1 MKNYALIRNNK
12 VKQVAVF
19 ESVPTFEPEEG
30 YWLDVTNRI
39 VGPGYIYNAGQDTFE
54 EPPYEKP
61 AINIISGLEL
71 WGRFQEIEQENLVD
85 SANKKIKR
93 FLYELR
99 IRPFF
104 DLTNPKL
111 INAINALETA
121 GIIGVGRAAEI
132 LSY

>member
-19 ESVPTFEPEEG
+19 ESAPTFEPEEG

-39 VGPGYIYNAGQDTFE
+39 VGPDYIYNAGQDTFE
-54 EPPYEKP
+54 EPLYEELDRS
-61 AINIISGLEL
+61 IISGLKL
-71 WGRFQEIEQENLVD
+71 WDRFQELEQEDLVD
-85 SANKKIKR
+85 SANKKIKK

-99 IRPFF
+99 IRPTF
-104 DLTNPKL
+104 DLKDSKL

-121 GIIGVGRAAEI
+121 SIIGVGRAAEI
-132 LSY
+132 LTI